1 MAKNI
6 TIISNPLNYVTIS
19 QNSVFIHH
27 ITENEVKHV
36 ISGLKNSYPGWDDIP
51 PYILKINVDLY
62 ATPLTYLINKSI
74 ADGVFPNS
82 LKLAKVIPIYKSE
95 DRSLISNYRPISILP
110 FFPKFLKKLCITT

>member
-1 MAKNI
+1 MLLA
-6 TIISNPLNYVTIS
+6 V
-19 QNSVFIHH
+19 
-27 ITENEVKHV
+27 
-36 ISGLKNSYPGWDDIP
+36 LKIVPHGWDDIT

-110 FFPKFLKKLCITT
+110 FFFQKF